1 MKKLGNYKDMN
12 MEKIQELMREKE
24 NRNKQSK

>member
-12 MEKIQELMREKE
+12 MEKFQELMREKE
-24 NRNKQSK
+24 TRDKQSK